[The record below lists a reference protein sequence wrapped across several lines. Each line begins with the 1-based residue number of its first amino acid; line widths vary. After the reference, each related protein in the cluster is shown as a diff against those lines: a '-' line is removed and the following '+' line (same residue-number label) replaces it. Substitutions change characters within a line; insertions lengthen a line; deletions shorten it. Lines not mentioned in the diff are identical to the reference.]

1 MMPGNYIT
9 ESSASGRLSRIY
21 DGLKI
26 AAADRFINYQEVL
39 ALIEL
44 CQDAHISGDLLL
56 DLISRKVARGA
67 CQVDPAVRRWMRNVK
82 PESSAAK
89 HQLLELTL

>member
-9 ESSASGRLSRIY
+9 ESIASSSLARIY

-44 CQDAHISGDLLL
+44 CQDVQISADLLL
-56 DLISRKVARGA
+56 DLIYRKVANGA
-67 CQVDPAVRRWMRNVK
+67 CRVDPAVRRWLRKFNA
-82 PESSAAK
+82 E
-89 HQLLELTL
+89 QYIEGITFYN